1 MASWQLLDGLHR
13 SVAPIP
19 TALRVSLSTVA
30 RFDCWGRG
38 MPRLQLAFYCS
49 AESLS
54 AVTEKGGGGRMTRQS
69 MEEKWDIARRWK
81 DHRCCPDCHAGV
93 FFFSG
98 VGQWFAGIRIR
109 AKSRTRTRKWD
120 TGLLIPKGL
129 ELFWERTETADRYGQ
144 TKGSNHLYKKERN
157 EKVRPRKVEILKKKI
172 RERFCTYTL
181 CLYIRDLP
189 SLFIYYAFPFCPE
202 TLLSWTVVRLVLNAV
217 F

>member
-49 AESLS
+49 DESLS
-54 AVTEKGGGGRMTRQS
+54 AVTQKGGGGGEGWRYKAWKRNELS
-69 MEEKWDIARRWK
+69 REDERIAVAVVVFT
-81 DHRCCPDCHAGV
+81 PGV
-93 FFFSG
+93 FFP
-98 VGQWFAGIRIR
+98 
-109 AKSRTRTRKWD
+109 KSDNVSLVWASTLKYTHAHTHEIWERGEGLVRKWD
-120 TGLLIPKGL
+120 TKLLIPKGL
-129 ELFWERTETADRYGQ
+129 ELFREWTETVDRYGQ

-157 EKVRPRKVEILKKKI
+157 EKVRPRRVEILKKQNKKEI

-181 CLYIRDLP
+181 CL
-189 SLFIYYAFPFCPE
+189 
-202 TLLSWTVVRLVLNAV
+202 
-217 F
+217 